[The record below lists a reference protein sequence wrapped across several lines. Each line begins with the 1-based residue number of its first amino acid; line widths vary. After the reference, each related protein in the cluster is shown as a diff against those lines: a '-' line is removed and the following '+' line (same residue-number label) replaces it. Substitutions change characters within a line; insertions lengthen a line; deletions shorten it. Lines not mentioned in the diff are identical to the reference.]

1 MFHTIVCDLLG
12 IRYPILQGAMQG
24 GGGAELVAAVS
35 EAGGLGVLP
44 TFGGTDAK
52 LRADIAAVRSRT
64 AKPFGVNIM
73 PMGRGIAERCAATCI
88 ELGVPIVTTGRADPG
103 ERLVHQIQRIPQQ
116 ADLTKQLKDPGV
128 WEAVASGALAV
139 PLVLIVALYLVA
151 DGPRVYAWLLAYV
164 PRKHRP
170 RMAQTAS
177 EVAGVVHAY
186 VRGQLITSG
195 LVAVFSYVSLKVLGV
210 QAPLA
215 LALLAGVFDVVPFIG
230 FIAFTVPAVLMA
242 LTVSPTAALIVLVLY
257 AGYHLLENYFIV
269 PRVYGRQMRLS
280 TLTVLISLG
289 VGGAL
294 SGVIGAILRPLRQAR
309 GEGREAFRDQRAH
322 QGISGEPRVAIL
334 AAAGAFGER
343 HDAPGRAVPVD
354 HARGFT
360 GLRLDQHQFGRA
372 AADIEDEG
380 RAVAR
385 LDQRVAAEHRQPCFL
400 LGRDDVEMDAGLG
413 ISARDE
419 VRAVGRLAAGLGGD
433 RAGER
438 DVAPLQFVG
447 ADAQRGDGAVDRRIA
462 QPPGGGEP
470 FAEPHDAREGVD
482 HREPLALWPRD
493 QQAAIVGA
501 EIERGIMA
509 RFGPAPSRWGRRTG
523 RG

>member
-1 MFHTIVCDLLG
+1 MRGVQNIRHRIDVPFATLLKG
-12 IRYPILQGAMQG
+12 VAV
-24 GGGAELVAAVS
+24 VAAVWAIS
-35 EAGGLGVLP
+35 
-44 TFGGTDAK
+44 K
-52 LRADIAAVRSRT
+52 LWPLILL
-64 AKPFGVNIM
+64 FGVSLM
-73 PMGRGIAERCAATCI
+73 LAVTLEPFVRRATRRGVRRGLALAALTLLVFAAFASFVGLLLPAVGREIA
-88 ELGVPIVTTGRADPG
+88 GVASEFPKLQHRLDQWTARSPSL
-103 ERLVHQIQRIPQQ
+103 ERLVQQIQRIPQQ

-242 LTVSPTAALIVLVLY
+242 LTVSPTTALIVLVMY

-294 SGVIGAILRPLRQAR
+294 SGVIGAILVLPIVAAYPIVERHWLRQQI
-309 GEGREAFRDQRAH
+309 GEDSVEDHVALDEAIDEKDQ
-322 QGISGEPRVAIL
+322 GTVKRVIK
-334 AAAGAFGER
+334 G
-343 HDAPGRAVPVD
+343 
-354 HARGFT
+354 
-360 GLRLDQHQFGRA
+360 
-372 AADIEDEG
+372 EDE
-380 RAVAR
+380 
-385 LDQRVAAEHRQPCFL
+385 P
-400 LGRDDVEMDAGLG
+400 
-413 ISARDE
+413 
-419 VRAVGRLAAGLGGD
+419 
-433 RAGER
+433 
-438 DVAPLQFVG
+438 
-447 ADAQRGDGAVDRRIA
+447 
-462 QPPGGGEP
+462 
-470 FAEPHDAREGVD
+470 DAR
-482 HREPLALWPRD
+482 H
-493 QQAAIVGA
+493 
-501 EIERGIMA
+501 
-509 RFGPAPSRWGRRTG
+509 
-523 RG
+523 